1 MLLIERLRR
10 PGFGPYD
17 LRLEAGECCVVSG
30 PSGAGES
37 VFLRMIADLDPNEGE
52 VSLDAR
58 RREAM
63 PAPEWRRLVTYVA
76 AESGWW
82 SETVGEHFPP
92 GADLA
97 DELLALRL
105 SPDALASPV
114 SRLSTG
120 ERQRLALLRA
130 LAQDPRVLLLDE
142 PTSALDEETT
152 ARVEALLRQ
161 RLIERRTVLI
171 LVSHSPEQ
179 RARMGTRRLR
189 LAEGRPVEVS

>member
-1 MLLIERLRR
+1 
-10 PGFGPYD
+10 
-17 LRLEAGECCVVSG
+17 
-30 PSGAGES
+30 
-37 VFLRMIADLDPNEGE
+37 MIADLDPNEGS
-52 VSLDAR
+52 VALDGA

-63 PAPEWRRLVTYVA
+63 PAPTWRRLVAYVP

-82 SETVGEHFPP
+82 GDGVAEHFPP

-97 DELLALRL
+97 AGLAALRL
-105 SPDALASPV
+105 PDDALGWAV

-130 LAQDPRVLLLDE
+130 FVHAPRVLLLDE
-142 PTSALDEETT
+142 PTAALDEEAT
-152 ARVEALLRQ
+152 ARVEALLRRWLGEAQ
-161 RLIERRTVLI
+161 GVLV

-189 LAEGRPVEVS
+189 LAEGRPVEVG